1 MEERSLKVVDSNK
14 TFFGKLSKTLSKIII
29 PTKIGINGMV
39 ITMKRNAMLKTYEA
53 FSKENEDYEVLNNP
67 KNSDVDKQK
76 ILSKKYKEAYS
87 IYLEAIDKYIMD
99 TVYKKVKT
107 NTASAFEKDAMG
119 NYYKITTLKEKEY
132 TEYKYQ
138 KQKYL
143 IELDYESLK
152 LNAKGKALEKYKDFY
167 VTQMDSFYKGILKN
181 YSVKLAECSRRLD
194 TSTDVYNK
202 IFDILDE
209 YINKILIIKLEDPNN
224 GIEERVGSELNRLD
238 QFDIGELDSKDY
250 VEKNMLLLGIS
261 RQIFTHS
268 LPLVAAEQCYDKLLK
283 DIISIASSMHRAK
296 VDEEKQ
302 VAEQNLEKAKLEAY
316 NLLLDLLENY
326 NIKLLSGKV
335 YWEKTEERESYK
347 KFYEEYE
354 KAETAREKE
363 ILFLRREITTLEE
376 NDENKNIIKFY
387 KDRLV
392 SYGVMRKIKDDC
404 KTSTKYIRNK

>member
-29 PTKIGINGMV
+29 PTKIGINGIV
-39 ITMKRNAMLKTYEA
+39 INLKRNNMLKA
-53 FSKENEDYEVLNNP
+53 YEVLNNP

-268 LPLVAAEQCYDKLLK
+268 LPLVAAEQCYDKLLR
-283 DIISIASSMHRAK
+283 DIRKIIVMTK
-296 VDEEKQ
+296 G
-302 VAEQNLEKAKLEAY
+302 EKAKLEAY

-376 NDENKNIIKFY
+376 NKENKNIIKFY

>member
-29 PTKIGINGMV
+29 PTKIGINGIV
-39 ITMKRNAMLKTYEA
+39 INLKRNNMLKA
-53 FSKENEDYEVLNNP
+53 YEVLNNP

-268 LPLVAAEQCYDKLLK
+268 LPLVAAEQCYDKLLRDIRKIIVMTK
-283 DIISIASSMHRAK
+283 D
-296 VDEEKQ
+296 
-302 VAEQNLEKAKLEAY
+302 EKAKLEAY

>member
-29 PTKIGINGMV
+29 PTKIGINGIV
-39 ITMKRNAMLKTYEA
+39 INLKRNNMLKA
-53 FSKENEDYEVLNNP
+53 YEVLNNP

-194 TSTDVYNK
+194 TSADVYNK

-268 LPLVAAEQCYDKLLK
+268 LPLVAAEQCYDKLLRDIRKIIVMTK
-283 DIISIASSMHRAK
+283 D
-296 VDEEKQ
+296 
-302 VAEQNLEKAKLEAY
+302 EKAKLEAY

>member
-29 PTKIGINGMV
+29 PTKIGINGIV
-39 ITMKRNAMLKTYEA
+39 INLKRNNMLKA
-53 FSKENEDYEVLNNP
+53 YEVLNNP

-283 DIISIASSMHRAK
+283 DIRKIIVMTQ
-296 VDEEKQ
+296 D
-302 VAEQNLEKAKLEAY
+302 EKAKLEAY

-376 NDENKNIIKFY
+376 NKENKNIIKFY

>member
-29 PTKIGINGMV
+29 PTKIGINGIV
-39 ITMKRNAMLKTYEA
+39 INLKRNNMLKA
-53 FSKENEDYEVLNNP
+53 YEVLNNP

-268 LPLVAAEQCYDKLLK
+268 LPLVAAEQCYDKLLRDIRKIIVMTK
-283 DIISIASSMHRAK
+283 D
-296 VDEEKQ
+296 
-302 VAEQNLEKAKLEAY
+302 EKAKLEAY

-376 NDENKNIIKFY
+376 NKKNKNIIKFY

-392 SYGVMRKIKDDC
+392 SYGVMRKLKDDC

>member
-29 PTKIGINGMV
+29 PTKIGINGIV
-39 ITMKRNAMLKTYEA
+39 INLKRNNMLKA
-53 FSKENEDYEVLNNP
+53 YEVLNNP

-283 DIISIASSMHRAK
+283 DIRKIIVMTQ
-296 VDEEKQ
+296 E
-302 VAEQNLEKAKLEAY
+302 EKAKLEAY

>member
-29 PTKIGINGMV
+29 PTKIGINGIV
-39 ITMKRNAMLKTYEA
+39 INLKRNNMLKA
-53 FSKENEDYEVLNNP
+53 YEVLNNP

-87 IYLEAIDKYIMD
+87 LYLEAIDKYIMD

-194 TSTDVYNK
+194 NSTDVYNK

-224 GIEERVGSELNRLD
+224 GIEERVGLELNRLD

-268 LPLVAAEQCYDKLLK
+268 LPLVAAEQCYDKLLR
-283 DIISIASSMHRAK
+283 DIRKIIVITQDK
-296 VDEEKQ
+296 
-302 VAEQNLEKAKLEAY
+302 KAKLEAY

-354 KAETAREKE
+354 KAETVREKE

-376 NDENKNIIKFY
+376 NDENKKIIKFY
-387 KDRLV
+387 KNRLV
-392 SYGVMRKIKDDC
+392 TYGVMRKIKDNC

>member
-29 PTKIGINGMV
+29 PTKIGINGIV
-39 ITMKRNAMLKTYEA
+39 INLKRNNMLKA
-53 FSKENEDYEVLNNP
+53 YEVLNNP

-87 IYLEAIDKYIMD
+87 LYLEAIDKYIMD

-194 TSTDVYNK
+194 NSTDVYNK

-224 GIEERVGSELNRLD
+224 GIEERVGLELNRLD

-268 LPLVAAEQCYDKLLK
+268 LPLVAAEQCYDKLLR
-283 DIISIASSMHRAK
+283 DIRKIIVITQDK
-296 VDEEKQ
+296 
-302 VAEQNLEKAKLEAY
+302 KAKLEAY

-354 KAETAREKE
+354 KAETVREKE
-363 ILFLRREITTLEE
+363 ILFLRREITALEE

-387 KDRLV
+387 KNRLV
-392 SYGVMRKIKDDC
+392 TYGVMRKIKDNC

>member
-29 PTKIGINGMV
+29 PTKIGINGIV
-39 ITMKRNAMLKTYEA
+39 INLKRNNMLKA
-53 FSKENEDYEVLNNP
+53 YEVLNNP

-167 VTQMDSFYKGILKN
+167 VTQMDTFYKGILKN

-283 DIISIASSMHRAK
+283 DIRKIIVMTQ
-296 VDEEKQ
+296 D
-302 VAEQNLEKAKLEAY
+302 EKAKLEAY

>member
-29 PTKIGINGMV
+29 PTKIGINGIV
-39 ITMKRNAMLKTYEA
+39 INLKRNNMLKA
-53 FSKENEDYEVLNNP
+53 YEVLNNP

-268 LPLVAAEQCYDKLLK
+268 LPLVAAEQCYDKLLRDIRKIIVMTK
-283 DIISIASSMHRAK
+283 D
-296 VDEEKQ
+296 
-302 VAEQNLEKAKLEAY
+302 EKAKLEAY

-376 NDENKNIIKFY
+376 NKENKNIIKFY

>member
-29 PTKIGINGMV
+29 PTKIGINGIV
-39 ITMKRNAMLKTYEA
+39 INLKRNNMLKA
-53 FSKENEDYEVLNNP
+53 YEVLNNP

-283 DIISIASSMHRAK
+283 DIRKIIVMTQ
-296 VDEEKQ
+296 D
-302 VAEQNLEKAKLEAY
+302 EKAKLEAY

-404 KTSTKYIRNK
+404 TTSTKYIRNK

>member
-29 PTKIGINGMV
+29 PTKIGINGIV
-39 ITMKRNAMLKTYEA
+39 INLKRNNMLKA
-53 FSKENEDYEVLNNP
+53 YEVLNNP

-283 DIISIASSMHRAK
+283 DIRKIIVMTQ
-296 VDEEKQ
+296 D
-302 VAEQNLEKAKLEAY
+302 EKAKLEAY

-335 YWEKTEERESYK
+335 Y
-347 KFYEEYE
+347 
-354 KAETAREKE
+354 
-363 ILFLRREITTLEE
+363 
-376 NDENKNIIKFY
+376 
-387 KDRLV
+387 
-392 SYGVMRKIKDDC
+392 
-404 KTSTKYIRNK
+404 

>member
-29 PTKIGINGMV
+29 PTKIGINGIV
-39 ITMKRNAMLKTYEA
+39 INLKRNNMLKA
-53 FSKENEDYEVLNNP
+53 YEVMNNP
-67 KNSDVDKQK
+67 KNSDPDKQK

-87 IYLEAIDKYIMD
+87 LYLEAIDKYIMD

-194 TSTDVYNK
+194 NSTDVYNK

-268 LPLVAAEQCYDKLLK
+268 LPLVAAEQCYNKLLR
-283 DIISIASSMHRAK
+283 DIRKIIVMTQ
-296 VDEEKQ
+296 D
-302 VAEQNLEKAKLEAY
+302 EKAKLEAY

-387 KDRLV
+387 KNRLV
-392 SYGVMRKIKDDC
+392 SYGVMRKIKDNC

>member
-1 MEERSLKVVDSNK
+1 MKGEKRLEERSLKVVDSNK

-29 PTKIGINGMV
+29 PTKIGINGIV
-39 ITMKRNAMLKTYEA
+39 INLKRNNMLKA
-53 FSKENEDYEVLNNP
+53 YEVLNNP

-268 LPLVAAEQCYDKLLK
+268 LPLVAAEQCYDKLLRDIRKIIVMTK
-283 DIISIASSMHRAK
+283 D
-296 VDEEKQ
+296 
-302 VAEQNLEKAKLEAY
+302 EKAKLEAY

-376 NDENKNIIKFY
+376 NKENKNIIKFY

-392 SYGVMRKIKDDC
+392 SYGVMRKLKDDC

>member
-29 PTKIGINGMV
+29 PTKIGINGIV
-39 ITMKRNAMLKTYEA
+39 INLKRNNMLKA
-53 FSKENEDYEVLNNP
+53 YEVLNNP

-283 DIISIASSMHRAK
+283 DIRKIIVMTQ
-296 VDEEKQ
+296 D
-302 VAEQNLEKAKLEAY
+302 EKAKLEAY

>member
-29 PTKIGINGMV
+29 PTKIGINGIV
-39 ITMKRNAMLKTYEA
+39 KNLKRNNMLKA
-53 FSKENEDYEVLNNP
+53 YEVLNNP

-283 DIISIASSMHRAK
+283 DIRKIIVMTQ
-296 VDEEKQ
+296 D
-302 VAEQNLEKAKLEAY
+302 EKAKLEAY

>member
-1 MEERSLKVVDSNK
+1 MKGENTLEERSLKVVDSNK

-29 PTKIGINGMV
+29 PTKIGINGIV
-39 ITMKRNAMLKTYEA
+39 INLKRNNMLKAYEIM
-53 FSKENEDYEVLNNP
+53 NNP
-67 KNSDVDKQK
+67 KNSDQDKQK
-76 ILSKKYKEAYS
+76 ILSKKYQEAYS
-87 IYLEAIDKYIMD
+87 LYLEAIDKYIMD

-143 IELDYESLK
+143 LELDYESLK
-152 LNAKGKALEKYKDFY
+152 LSAKSKALEKYKEFY
-167 VTQMDSFYKGILKN
+167 VAQMDSFYKGILKN
-181 YSVKLAECSRRLD
+181 YSVKLAECTRRLD
-194 TSTDVYNK
+194 NSTDIYNK

-209 YINKILIIKLEDPNN
+209 YINKILVIKQEAPNN
-224 GIEERVGSELNRLD
+224 DIEERIGPELHRLD

-283 DIISIASSMHRAK
+283 DIRKIIIMTQ
-296 VDEEKQ
+296 D
-302 VAEQNLEKAKLEAY
+302 EKAKLEAY

-326 NIKLLSGKV
+326 YIKLLSGKV
-335 YWEKTEERESYK
+335 YWEKAEDREDYK
-347 KFYEEYE
+347 NFYEQYE
-354 KAETAREKE
+354 KAETSREKE
-363 ILFLRREITTLEE
+363 ILFLRREIKTLEV
-376 NDENKNIIKFY
+376 NDANKSIIKY
-387 KDRLV
+387 YRNRLV
-392 SYGVMRKIKDDC
+392 TYGVMRKIKNEC
-404 KTSTKYIRNK
+404 KTSSKYIKNK

>member
-29 PTKIGINGMV
+29 PTKIGINGIV
-39 ITMKRNAMLKTYEA
+39 INLKRNNMLKA
-53 FSKENEDYEVLNNP
+53 YEVLNNP

-194 TSTDVYNK
+194 TTTDVYNK

-283 DIISIASSMHRAK
+283 DIRKIIVMTQ
-296 VDEEKQ
+296 D
-302 VAEQNLEKAKLEAY
+302 EKAKLEAY

-376 NDENKNIIKFY
+376 NKENKNIIKFY